1 MEAEMEVSGCSVLE
15 LEENK
20 REPEPELE
28 LEPGTGNDGDI
39 GDAAEKGG
47 PSEANGDGGADG
59 SESRDSQQNLNLSSG
74 PSGSGS
80 EPKRTR
86 LKLFNKNCRSQALQC
101 LTGGSL
107 CVSFQRFAHTFH
119 PFYKLQPRVTQ
130 SIHRTF
136 ISQLQTSIQDDI
148 SQIMEEGNLHAQLD
162 ELDRLQ
168 EEASD
173 TAEPAWRPSGVPEQ
187 DFQSFL
193 IPYYLQQQEFLR
205 KAVKSLEQENGRLA
219 QSVQAGRERLSEAEK
234 LIRESMG
241 EWQVSETF

>member
-1 MEAEMEVSGCSVLE
+1 MQGMEAEMEVSGCSVLE

-28 LEPGTGNDGDI
+28 LEPGTGNDADI

-86 LKLFNKNCRSQALQC
+86 LKLFNKVMEKSLQR
-101 LTGGSL
+101 LITDA
-107 CVSFQRFAHTFH
+107 SFQRFAHTFH

-187 DFQSFL
+187 DFRSFL

-234 LIRESMG
+234 LIRESLG

>member
-1 MEAEMEVSGCSVLE
+1 M
-15 LEENK
+15 EENK
-20 REPEPELE
+20 PEPGP
-28 LEPGTGNDGDI
+28 EPGTGNDADT

-47 PSEANGDGGADG
+47 PSGVNGAGGADG
-59 SESRDSQQNLNLSSG
+59 SGSRDSQHNPNLSSG
-74 PSGSGS
+74 PGGPGS

-86 LKLFNKNCRSQALQC
+86 LKLFNKVMEKSLQRVI
-101 LTGGSL
+101 TEA
-107 CVSFQRFAHTFH
+107 SFQRFAHSFH
-119 PFYKLQPRVTQ
+119 PFYKLQPSVTQ

-168 EEASD
+168 EEGSD

-187 DFQSFL
+187 DFHCFL
-193 IPYYLQQQEFLR
+193 IPYSLQQQEFLR
-205 KAVKSLEQENGRLA
+205 KAVRSLEQENGRLA

-234 LIRESMG
+234 QIQERLR
-241 EWQVSETF
+241 EWQVSQTF

>member
-20 REPEPELE
+20 REPELELE
-28 LEPGTGNDGDI
+28 PEPGTGNDADI

-59 SESRDSQQNLNLSSG
+59 SESRDTQQNLNLSSG

-86 LKLFNKNCRSQALQC
+86 LKLFNKVMEKSLQR
-101 LTGGSL
+101 LITDA
-107 CVSFQRFAHTFH
+107 SFQRFAHTFH

-148 SQIMEEGNLHAQLD
+148 SQIMEEGNLQAQLD

-234 LIRESMG
+234 QIRESLG

>member
-1 MEAEMEVSGCSVLE
+1 MEVSGCSVLE

-20 REPEPELE
+20 REPEPEPELE
-28 LEPGTGNDGDI
+28 LEPGTGNDADI
-39 GDAAEKGG
+39 GDAAEKAG

-59 SESRDSQQNLNLSSG
+59 SESRDTQQNLNLSSG

-86 LKLFNKNCRSQALQC
+86 LKLFNKVMEKSLQR
-101 LTGGSL
+101 LITDA
-107 CVSFQRFAHTFH
+107 SFQRFAHTFH

-148 SQIMEEGNLHAQLD
+148 SQIMEEGNLQAQLD

-234 LIRESMG
+234 QIRESLG